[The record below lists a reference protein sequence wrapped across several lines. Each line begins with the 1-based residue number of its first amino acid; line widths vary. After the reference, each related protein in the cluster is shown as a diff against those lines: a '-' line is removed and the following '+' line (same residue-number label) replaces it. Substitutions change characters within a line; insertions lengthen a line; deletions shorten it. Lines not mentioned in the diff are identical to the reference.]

1 MESGKE
7 LMEIV
12 ILENGKTQ
20 RLTVMECTLGKMV
33 TGMRGS
39 GIIASN
45 MDRALIFLQIKTFM

>member
-20 RLTVMECTLGKMV
+20 RLTGMECTLGKMV
-33 TGMRGS
+33 TGMRVS

-45 MDRALIFLQIKTFM
+45 MARALIFLQIKTFM